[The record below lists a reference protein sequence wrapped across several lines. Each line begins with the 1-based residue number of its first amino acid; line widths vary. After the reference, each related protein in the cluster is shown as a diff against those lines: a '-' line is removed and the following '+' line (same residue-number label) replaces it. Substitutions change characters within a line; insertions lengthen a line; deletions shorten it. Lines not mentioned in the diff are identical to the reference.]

1 MSALIPMMKLPDN
14 CAIGGRNGLGC
25 PCFCHYNEECQLLGE
40 TIHTAYF
47 SDEKRPERCPLQFV
61 PPHGRLIDA
70 DARVDVQMYND
81 EFEDYQTVNMSIDDL
96 LDSSWIELED
106 DPTVIPAEEVET

>member
-1 MSALIPMMKLPDN
+1 MSALIPMKKLPDN
-14 CAIGGRNGLGC
+14 CAIGGRDGLGC

-61 PPHGRLIDA
+61 PPRGRLIDA
-70 DARVDVQMYND
+70 DALLFAIPAPTEDEYKHVRRIIVDA
-81 EFEDYQTVNMSIDDL
+81 
-96 LDSSWIELED
+96 
-106 DPTVIPAEEVET
+106 PTIIPAEEEE